1 MQLQFLGQSYDTGLA
16 TIAVNRPLQQGR
28 YRGQTLHL
36 TPEASELPAPNK
48 AMTYRGASYLGR

>member
-36 TPEASELPAPNK
+36 TPEASELPAH
-48 AMTYRGASYLGR
+48 